1 MKKLLI
7 TVCMAVTS
15 MAVLA
20 QSGTNSPYS
29 SMALACSESSRE
41 DSIVE

>member
-15 MAVLA
+15 MAVPRAA
-20 QSGTNSPYS
+20 QTRLIA